1 MNTNFSIILYGK
13 YKKDWEII
21 KNGYSMQYQAAI
33 KV

>member
-21 KNGYSMQYQAAI
+21 KNGYSMYQAAI